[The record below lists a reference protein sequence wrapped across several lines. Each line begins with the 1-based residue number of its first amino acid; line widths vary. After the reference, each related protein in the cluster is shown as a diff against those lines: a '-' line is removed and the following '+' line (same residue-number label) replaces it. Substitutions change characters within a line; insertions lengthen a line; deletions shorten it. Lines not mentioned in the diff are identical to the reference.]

1 MALLNINLLK
11 QQLRLDAG
19 MSPEDELLELYLGA
33 AEVAASNYMG
43 RTIYAENEAIPST
56 DPYGISISN
65 PVVRLAVLMSASQF
79 YEHREPIVTGVTVA
93 ELPLAY
99 AHALGPYRI
108 LFPELMPDP

>member
-1 MALLNINLLK
+1 MALLNISLLK
-11 QQLRLDAG
+11 KQLRLDAG
-19 MSPEDELLELYLGA
+19 MTDEDELLAIYLGA

-43 RTIYAENEAIPST
+43 RTIYAENEAIPSS

-65 PVVRLAVLMSASQF
+65 PAVSLAVLMSAAQF
-79 YEHREPIVTGVTVA
+79 YEYREPIVTGTIVA
-93 ELPLAY
+93 ELPMAY

>member
-19 MSPEDELLELYLGA
+19 MSAEDELLELYLGA

-43 RTIYAENEAIPST
+43 RTIYAEGEAIPST

-65 PVVRLAVLMSASQF
+65 PAVRLAVLMSAAQF
-79 YEHREPIVTGVTVA
+79 YEYREPIVTGTNVA
-93 ELPLAY
+93 ELPMAY

-108 LFPELMPDP
+108 LFPELLPDP